1 VRVVDLGEEGV
12 GDAESAPEGDFA
24 DAGDGAQVDERIGV
38 ELEVSWRVDG
48 LAPWVVR
55 VRNTAS

>member
-1 VRVVDLGEEGV
+1 M
-12 GDAESAPEGDFA
+12 GDAESAVEGDFG

-38 ELEVSWRVDG
+38 EPEVSWRADG
-48 LAPWVVR
+48 LAPCVAR

>member
-1 VRVVDLGEEGV
+1 V